1 MSGAQAAPQGELDPC
16 AAVTCATL
24 SVNGFGTGSGT
35 VTSSPAGINC
45 TVTAGVE
52 SGTCSK
58 MFVGPLLGG
67 FNNLVVDT
75 TWVAS
80 PGSDVSGGM
89 LAHVP
94 SLTYGYNLADGQSAV
109 IEATF
114 TLKQFLLSVSRSGV
128 GTGTVKSQP
137 AGIDCGTSCSAQYD
151 YGTHVTLTATP
162 DAGAVF
168 KQWTGACNGQGAVC
182 DLTITAATSTN
193 AVFDLASTGGGGG
206 AEPPAG
212 SPGEEAD
219 TVLDA
224 ELLSAKRGKSKLGK
238 RVFRA
243 EISADER
250 ISVLV
255 ELVRGGTVVASKRV
269 SRFNEGTRLVVLG
282 VPNAIK
288 AGKATLRI
296 TLEDLAHNKATL
308 TRSVRVQAL

>member
-1 MSGAQAAPQGELDPC
+1 MSGAQAAPQGPLDPC

-58 MFVGPLLGG
+58 MFIGPLLGG

-128 GTGTVKSQP
+128 GTGTVRSQP

-151 YGTHVTLTATP
+151 YGTPMTLTATP

-182 DLTITAATSTN
+182 NLTITAATSTN
-193 AVFDLASTGGGGG
+193 AVFDLASAGGTD
-206 AEPPAG
+206 G
-212 SPGEEAD
+212 SD

-224 ELLSAKRGKSKLGK
+224 ELLSVKRGKTRLGK

-243 EISADER
+243 EISADEP
-250 ISVLV
+250 ISILL
-255 ELVRGGTVVASKRV
+255 ELVRNGTVVALKRV
-269 SRFNEGTRLVVLG
+269 SRFNEGVRLVVLG

-296 TLEDLAHNKATL
+296 TLEDLAHNEATL